1 MADISSTDQLMS
13 GDIKD
18 PPAKR
23 PCLDMASNGLGV
35 GGDPPVD
42 EGSDFYNTPLNAG
55 TPVHTAQNGRAED
68 NNSVVPPTPPKPA
81 PAIPGLS
88 FLYKAEA
95 ATESQAAGVSD
106 HGSAVQQTSSLDKPS
121 ELDTPQK
128 LAKQVLDPEDVE
140 MGATNPVIQQS
151 EGEQLGQ
158 NHTATEES
166 KNAAPVVSE
175 VNNEPMPPAQN
186 GVPGESPRRANHNGG
201 TEIGPDNSE
210 NPEWEMDSSPYESSS
225 SDSSSDDS
233 DDDDDS
239 SGEYDLLDP
248 EEQARILM
256 AAEGGSDDE
265 GDGKNKAAHVRT
277 ANEKPEEIVP
287 KPDITITPDM
297 KVELLGNVET
307 IVENVILIKANISG
321 EYQVLE
327 SGSVLCLADLSVIGM
342 VSETLGRVEQP
353 LYTVRFPNEE
363 SIKEAKLEKGTPVF
377 YVVDHSTFV
386 FTQPLKGLKG
396 SDASNFHDE
405 EVGDEEIEFSDDEAE
420 AEYKRQ
426 LKQKRQQKKDGR
438 RDASGPGRPRRDR
451 PGPSG
456 LGSYQVNYDDIN
468 TEDGYTPLSRP
479 KNFHEMIGNSEA
491 PTEESQPRNQFAERH
506 SRGGRG
512 RGRGRGSDR
521 GGRGRGRG
529 GSYQKHGDDH
539 QRPQQQQ
546 HQPEQPQSRQQETSQ
561 HTYPPQSAE
570 FRPPQAFYQTQNPYQ
585 QQPSPYNSPS
595 YPPYQTAQQNQPAQM
610 YNTNQAFFPSGF
622 PPAQQQFPFQPLHQ
636 PQSVSPYPP
645 PGSHINPAFFHNL
658 QQHQQQQQQSQH
670 NSRSQ
675 PAEQTQQSLQGTHS
689 GQAATTQSSVD
700 TFAAAQAQLDL
711 LRRLSRG
718 GS

>member
-1 MADISSTDQLMS
+1 MTDIPSTDQVMS
-13 GDIKD
+13 GDIKG

-23 PCLDMASNGLGV
+23 PCLEPASNSLELG
-35 GGDPPVD
+35 GEPAVD

-55 TPVHTAQNGRAED
+55 TPVYTAQNGPTED
-68 NNSVVPPTPPKPA
+68 NNNISPPAPPKPA

-88 FLYKAEA
+88 FLNENNA
-95 ATESQAAGVSD
+95 AAESQATGTPGHD
-106 HGSAVQQTSSLDKPS
+106 GAVEQTSSLDEFNGPDMS
-121 ELDTPQK
+121 QELD
-128 LAKQVLDPEDVE
+128 KQAPALDDVE
-140 MGATNPVIQQS
+140 MGNTNSVVQQR
-151 EGEQLGQ
+151 EREHQDQ

-166 KNAAPVVSE
+166 KNDDVPTVPE
-175 VNNEPMPPAQN
+175 VNDEPIQPAQN
-186 GVPGESPRRANHNGG
+186 RVSRDSPRLANHTGG
-201 TEIGPDNSE
+201 AEIGPDNSE

-233 DDDDDS
+233 NDDDDS

-265 GDGKNKAAHVRT
+265 GDGKHKGGQIRT
-277 ANEKPEEIVP
+277 ANEKTEEIVP

-297 KVELLGNVET
+297 KVEVLGNVET
-307 IVENVILIKANISG
+307 IVENVVLIKANISG

-353 LYTVRFPNEE
+353 FYTVRFPNEE
-363 SIKEAKLEKGTPVF
+363 SIKEAKLERGTPVF

-438 RDASGPGRPRRDR
+438 RDANGPGKPRRDR

-456 LGSYQVNYDDIN
+456 LRNSEINYDDIN
-468 TEDGYTPLSRP
+468 TEESYTPLSRP
-479 KNFHEMIGNSEA
+479 KNFHEMIGHTEA
-491 PTEESQPRNQFAERH
+491 PTEESQPRKPFAERG

-529 GSYQKHGDDH
+529 GSYQKHGDDR
-539 QRPQQQQ
+539 QQPQQQQ
-546 HQPEQPQSRQQETSQ
+546 PQRQQQETPQ
-561 HTYPPQSAE
+561 HPYPPQSAE
-570 FRPPQAFYQTQNPYQ
+570 FHSPQSFYQAQNPYQ
-585 QQPSPYNSPS
+585 QQPAPCNPS
-595 YPPYQTAQQNQPAQM
+595 FYPPYQSPQQNQPSEM
-610 YNTNQAFFPSGF
+610 YNTNRAFFPSGF
-622 PPAQQQFPFQPLHQ
+622 QPAQQQFPFQPPHQ
-636 PQSVSPYPP
+636 PQSASPYPP
-645 PGSHINPAFFHNL
+645 PGSHINPAFFRNL
-658 QQHQQQQQQSQH
+658 QQQHQQQQHNQH
-670 NSRSQ
+670 SQ
-675 PAEQTQQSLQGTHS
+675 PPQLAQQSLQGLHS
-689 GQAATTQSSVD
+689 AQTPTTQASAD

>member
-1 MADISSTDQLMS
+1 MGNTISVVQQH
-13 GDIKD
+13 
-18 PPAKR
+18 
-23 PCLDMASNGLGV
+23 
-35 GGDPPVD
+35 
-42 EGSDFYNTPLNAG
+42 EGEHQAQT
-55 TPVHTAQNGRAED
+55 HTAMEKSKD
-68 NNSVVPPTPPKPA
+68 DLPA
-81 PAIPGLS
+81 L
-88 FLYKAEA
+88 EA
-95 ATESQAAGVSD
+95 
-106 HGSAVQQTSSLDKPS
+106 
-121 ELDTPQK
+121 
-128 LAKQVLDPEDVE
+128 
-140 MGATNPVIQQS
+140 
-151 EGEQLGQ
+151 
-158 NHTATEES
+158 
-166 KNAAPVVSE
+166 
-175 VNNEPMPPAQN
+175 NNESVLATQN
-186 GVPGESPRRANHNGG
+186 GVLGDSSRLTNHTGG
-201 TEIGPDNSE
+201 VEIGPDTSE
-210 NPEWEMDSSPYESSS
+210 NPEWEMDSSPYQSSSS

-233 DDDDDS
+233 SNDDS

-265 GDGKNKAAHVRT
+265 GDGKLKGGQIRT

-297 KVELLGNVET
+297 KVEVLGNVET
-307 IVENVILIKANISG
+307 IVENVVLIKANISG

-353 LYTVRFPNEE
+353 RYTVRFPNKE
-363 SIKEAKLEKGTPVF
+363 SISEAKLERGTPVF

-386 FTQPLKGLKG
+386 FTQPLRGLKG

-438 RDASGPGRPRRDR
+438 RDVNGPGKLRRDR

-456 LGSYQVNYDDIN
+456 LRTSEINYDDIKP
-468 TEDGYTPLSRP
+468 EDGYTPLPRP
-479 KNFHEMIGNSEA
+479 KNFQEMIGHAEA
-491 PTEESQPRNQFAERH
+491 PTEEALPRKQFAERG

-529 GSYQKHGDDH
+529 GSYQNYGDDR
-539 QRPQQQQ
+539 QRPQQN
-546 HQPEQPQSRQQETSQ
+546 EQTQRQYQEFSQ

-570 FRPPQAFYQTQNPYQ
+570 FRPPQTLYQTQNPPLR
-585 QQPSPYNSPS
+585 QPPS
-595 YPPYQTAQQNQPAQM
+595 YNPPFHQSYQSLQQNQPSQM
-610 YNTNQAFFPSGF
+610 YNTNQPFLPSGF
-622 PPAQQQFPFQPLHQ
+622 PPAQQQIPVQHPHQ
-636 PQSVSPYPP
+636 PQSTSPYPP
-645 PGSHINPAFFHNL
+645 PGSHINPAFFHNFQQL
-658 QQHQQQQQQSQH
+658 QQQQQQQQS
-670 NSRSQ
+670 
-675 PAEQTQQSLQGTHS
+675 PAAQQAQQNLQGMQGLHS
-689 GQAATTQSSVD
+689 AQAPTTQSSAD

>member
-1 MADISSTDQLMS
+1 MADIPSADQLMS
-13 GDIKD
+13 RDTKN

-23 PCLDMASNGLGV
+23 PCLDMASNGPEP
-35 GGDPPVD
+35 GGEPAAD
-42 EGSDFYNTPLNAG
+42 EGSDFYSTPLNAS
-55 TPVHTAQNGRAED
+55 TPLYTAQNGLAKD
-68 NNSVVPPTPPKPA
+68 NNSVVPPTLPKPA
-81 PAIPGLS
+81 SAIPGLS
-88 FLYKAEA
+88 FLYKDES
-95 ATESQAAGVSD
+95 ATESQAAGAPD
-106 HGSAVQQTSSLDKPS
+106 HGSAVQQTGSLDKSS
-121 ELDTPQK
+121 ELDTRQEVD
-128 LAKQVLDPEDVE
+128 KQVSDSEDVE
-140 MGATNPVIQQS
+140 MGTTSPVVEQR
-151 EGEQLGQ
+151 EGEQQGQ
-158 NHTATEES
+158 NHTVTKES
-166 KNAAPVVSE
+166 KNDASTVSE
-175 VNNEPMPPAQN
+175 VNHEPIPPTRN
-186 GVPGESPRRANHNGG
+186 GAPGESPGRANHTGG
-201 TEIGPDNSE
+201 SEIGPDNSE
-210 NPEWEMDSSPYESSS
+210 NQEWEMDSSPYETSS

-233 DDDDDS
+233 DDDDS

-265 GDGKNKAAHVRT
+265 GDGKTKGGHVRT

-297 KVELLGNVET
+297 KVEVLGNVET
-307 IVENVILIKANISG
+307 IVENVVLIKANISG

-363 SIKEAKLEKGTPVF
+363 SIKEAKLEKGMPVF

-405 EVGDEEIEFSDDEAE
+405 EVGEEEIEFSDDEAE

-438 RDASGPGRPRRDR
+438 RDAHGLGKPRRDR

-456 LGSYQVNYDDIN
+456 LGNYQINYDDIT

-479 KNFHEMIGNSEA
+479 KNFHEMIGDTEA

-506 SRGGRG
+506 PRGGG
-512 RGRGRGSDR
+512 CRGRGRGSDR

-529 GSYQKHGDDH
+529 GSYQKHGDDR
-539 QRPQQQQ
+539 QTPQQQQ
-546 HQPEQPQSRQQETSQ
+546 HHQPELPQRWQQETSQ
-561 HTYPPQSAE
+561 HAYPSQSSE
-570 FRPPQAFYQTQNPYQ
+570 FRPPQTFYQTQNSYQ
-585 QQPSPYNSPS
+585 QQSSPYNPPS
-595 YPPYQTAQQNQPAQM
+595 YPPYQPAQQNQPGQV

-622 PPAQQQFPFQPLHQ
+622 PPAHQQFPFQFTHQ
-636 PQSVSPYPP
+636 AQSVPPYPP
-645 PGSHINPAFFHNL
+645 PGSYINPAFFPNIQ
-658 QQHQQQQQQSQH
+658 QQHTSQSQ
-670 NSRSQ
+670 
-675 PAEQTQQSLQGTHS
+675 PPEQAQQSLQGAHS
-689 GQAATTQSSVD
+689 AQAPTTQSSVD

>member
-1 MADISSTDQLMS
+1 MVEMPSTDQLMS

-23 PCLDMASNGLGV
+23 PCLDMASNGPELG
-35 GGDPPVD
+35 GEPAAD

-55 TPVHTAQNGRAED
+55 TPVYTAQTCRAED
-68 NNSVVPPTPPKPA
+68 NTSVVPPTPPKPA

-88 FLYKAEA
+88 FLYKNES
-95 ATESQAAGVSD
+95 ATESQAA
-106 HGSAVQQTSSLDKPS
+106 GSAVQQTSSLDKPS
-121 ELDTPQK
+121 EPDTPQE
-128 LAKQVLDPEDVE
+128 LDNRVPNSEDVE
-140 MGATNPVIQQS
+140 MGSPTPVVQQR
-151 EGEQLGQ
+151 EEEQQGQ
-158 NHTATEES
+158 NHTVTEES
-166 KNAAPVVSE
+166 KNDAPTVSE
-175 VNNEPMPPAQN
+175 ANHDPVPPTQN
-186 GVPGESPRRANHNGG
+186 GASGESPRRANHTGG
-201 TEIGPDNSE
+201 AEIGPDNSE

-233 DDDDDS
+233 DDDDDDDDDDDS
-239 SGEYDLLDP
+239 SGDYDLLDP

-265 GDGKNKAAHVRT
+265 GDGKNKGGHVRT

-287 KPDITITPDM
+287 KPDITVTPDM
-297 KVELLGNVET
+297 KVEVLGNVET
-307 IVENVILIKANISG
+307 IVENVVLIKANISG

-405 EVGDEEIEFSDDEAE
+405 EVGEEEIEFSDDEAE

-438 RDASGPGRPRRDR
+438 RDAHGPGKSRRDR

-456 LGSYQVNYDDIN
+456 LGNYQVNYDDIS

-479 KNFHEMIGNSEA
+479 KNFHEMIGNREA
-491 PTEESQPRNQFAERH
+491 PIEESQPRNQFAERH

-529 GSYQKHGDDH
+529 GSYQKQGDDR
-539 QRPQQQQ
+539 QPPQQQQ
-546 HQPEQPQSRQQETSQ
+546 HQPEQPQRGQQETPQ
-561 HTYPPQSAE
+561 YAHPPQSSE
-570 FRPPQAFYQTQNPYQ
+570 FRPPQTFYQAQNPYQ
-585 QQPSPYNSPS
+585 QQPSPYNPPS
-595 YPPYQTAQQNQPAQM
+595 YPPYQPPQQNQPAQM

-622 PPAQQQFPFQPLHQ
+622 PPAQQQFPFQLLHQ

-645 PGSHINPAFFHNL
+645 PGSHINPAFFRNL
-658 QQHQQQQQQSQH
+658 QQQQHSSQSQ
-670 NSRSQ
+670 
-675 PAEQTQQSLQGTHS
+675 PPEQAQQSLQGAHS
-689 GQAATTQSSVD
+689 AEASATQSSVD

>member
-1 MADISSTDQLMS
+1 MADIPSTDQLMS

-18 PPAKR
+18 PPTKR
-23 PCLDMASNGLGV
+23 PCLDMASNGLEL
-35 GGDPPVD
+35 GGEPVAD

-55 TPVHTAQNGRAED
+55 TPVYTAQNGRAED

-88 FLYKAEA
+88 FLYKNES
-95 ATESQAAGVSD
+95 ATESQAAGASD
-106 HGSAVQQTSSLDKPS
+106 HGGAVQQTSSLDKPS
-121 ELDTPQK
+121 ELDTPQE
-128 LAKQVLDPEDVE
+128 LDKRAPDSEDVE
-140 MGATNPVIQQS
+140 MGSTSPVVQQR
-151 EGEQLGQ
+151 EGEQGQ
-158 NHTATEES
+158 NHTVTEES
-166 KNAAPVVSE
+166 KNDAPTVSE
-175 VNNEPMPPAQN
+175 VNDEPVPPTQN
-186 GVPGESPRRANHNGG
+186 GAPGESPGRADHTGG
-201 TEIGPDNSE
+201 AEIGPDNSE

-265 GDGKNKAAHVRT
+265 GDGKSKGGHVRT
-277 ANEKPEEIVP
+277 ANEKLEEIVP

-297 KVELLGNVET
+297 KVEVLGNVET
-307 IVENVILIKANISG
+307 IVENVVLIKANISG

-426 LKQKRQQKKDGR
+426 LKQRRQQKKDGR
-438 RDASGPGRPRRDR
+438 RDVHGPGKPRRDR

-456 LGSYQVNYDDIN
+456 LGNYQVNYDDIN

-479 KNFHEMIGNSEA
+479 KNYHEMIGNAEA
-491 PTEESQPRNQFAERH
+491 PTEESQPRMQFEERH
-506 SRGGRG
+506 SRGGRGRG

-529 GSYQKHGDDH
+529 GSYQKHGDD
-539 QRPQQQQ
+539 RKPPLQQQ
-546 HQPEQPQSRQQETSQ
+546 HQPEQPQRQQQETSQ

-570 FRPPQAFYQTQNPYQ
+570 FRPQTFYQAQNPYQ
-585 QQPSPYNSPS
+585 QQSSPYNPPS
-595 YPPYQTAQQNQPAQM
+595 YPPYQPAQQNQPAQM

-645 PGSHINPAFFHNL
+645 PGSHINPAFFRNI
-658 QQHQQQQQQSQH
+658 QQQQHNSQSQ
-670 NSRSQ
+670 
-675 PAEQTQQSLQGTHS
+675 PPEQGQQSLQGAHP
-689 GQAATTQSSVD
+689 GQAPTAQSSVD